1 MKHVLV
7 ALLLATITIPALP
20 TPADAGTLNR
30 ACLKSDRSG
39 ASRRMCRCMQQ
50 VADRE
55 LLRGDQ
61 RLAASFFEDPHRAQ
75 EIRQSDRLSHERF
88 WKRYKEFSAT
98 FAATCGHLN

>member
-7 ALLLATITIPALP
+7 ALMLAAITVPAVP
-20 TPADAGTLNR
+20 TPADAGTLRR
-30 ACLKSDRSG
+30 ACLKSDRSA

-50 VADRE
+50 VADRA
-55 LLRGDQ
+55 LPRGDQ
-61 RLAASFFEDPHRAQ
+61 RLAASFFDDPHRAQ

-98 FAATCGHLN
+98 FAASCGHLN